1 MVEAHA
7 VRRIGNPVAIEALAR
22 RVGLDQLDHHL
33 AGIGVADKARAM
45 AGAEQRRHVHDVP
58 SGDAEF
64 ACEALRRGLDVAH
77 DIGDL
82 EMLLEKDG
90 NGHAGAPAGAE
101 RSEEHTSEL
110 QSLMRISYAVFCL
123 KNKKNIDM
131 RDMC

>member
-7 VRRIGNPVAIEALAR
+7 VSRMGNPVAIEALAR

-64 ACEALRRGLDVAH
+64 ACEALRRGLDVAPEL
-77 DIGDL
+77 GEL
-82 EMLLEKDG
+82 EMLMAQAE
-90 NGHAGAPAGAE
+90 NGHAGAPACAASFRAE
-101 RSEEHTSEL
+101 RAL
-110 QSLMRISYAVFCL
+110 
-123 KNKKNIDM
+123 
-131 RDMC
+131 